1 MKIES
6 PDIWLALVGVVLVGF
21 ILLRKRILASKRWR
35 WIAAT
40 FAACAIAP
48 TILPG
53 ACGAALSPAWKEIPA
68 LWQEDPVILGGLV
81 WLAIF
86 FLIPVVVTTLIL
98 RSIIGIMCRIAMS
111 KSAESK
117 LVHH

>member
-1 MKIES
+1 MSILS
-6 PDIWLALVGVVLVGF
+6 PEIWLALVGVAFVGC

-35 WIAAT
+35 WLSAT
-40 FAACAIAP
+40 FVACAIAP

-68 LWQEDPVILGGLV
+68 LWQEDPVILGGLL

-86 FLIPVVVTTLIL
+86 FLIPVVATTLIL
-98 RSIIGIMCRIAMS
+98 RSIIGIMCRIALS
-111 KSAESK
+111 KSAETK
-117 LVHH
+117 LVHQ